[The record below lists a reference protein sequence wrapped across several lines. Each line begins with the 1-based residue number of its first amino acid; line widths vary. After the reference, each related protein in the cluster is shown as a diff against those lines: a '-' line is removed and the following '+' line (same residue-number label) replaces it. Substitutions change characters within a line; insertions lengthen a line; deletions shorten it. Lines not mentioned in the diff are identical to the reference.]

1 MKPDT
6 LIRLRTALRWLLG
19 GLMLWAAV
27 SKLAAPTEFLGAI
40 YSYQL
45 PLPQAWLQAAAVVL
59 PWLELLCGLALIA
72 DKWTESALTLVLGL
86 CVVFVLATG
95 QAWLRGLDISCGCLD
110 LKILGVVKPAGS
122 AMSFFESAAF
132 AFFRALLLVAMTGWL
147 LRHRLSEVTTP
158 YQAEAAT
165 ETVSIRQ

>member
-1 MKPDT
+1 MKPNT
-6 LIRLRTALRWLLG
+6 LLHVRTALRWLLG

-40 YSYQL
+40 YSYKL
-45 PLPQAWLQAAAVVL
+45 PLPQAWLQFAAVLL

-72 DKWTESALTLVLGL
+72 DKWTESALTLLLGL

-110 LKILGVVKPAGS
+110 FKILGVAKPADG
-122 AMSFFESAAF
+122 AISFFESAAF

-147 LRHRLSEVTTP
+147 LRHQLSEVNTRDQT
-158 YQAEAAT
+158 AA
-165 ETVSIRQ
+165 VS

>member
-6 LIRLRTALRWLLG
+6 LLRVRAALRWLLG

-40 YSYQL
+40 YSYKL
-45 PLPQAWLQAAAVVL
+45 PLPQAWLQFAAVLL

-110 LKILGVVKPAGS
+110 FKILGVVKPADG
-122 AMSFFESAAF
+122 AISFFESAAF

-147 LRHRLSEVTTP
+147 LRHQLSEVNTRDQT
-158 YQAEAAT
+158 AA
-165 ETVSIRQ
+165 VS